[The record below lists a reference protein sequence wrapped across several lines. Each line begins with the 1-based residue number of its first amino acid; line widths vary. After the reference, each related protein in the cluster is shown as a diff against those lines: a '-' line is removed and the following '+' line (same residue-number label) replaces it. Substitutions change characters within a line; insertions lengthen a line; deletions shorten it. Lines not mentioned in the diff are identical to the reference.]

1 MKQFPSTNADRL
13 SRRDFLKVAGGLGL
27 SSVGMALLNA
37 CGARPATPSTDEL
50 ETTRITLVKSLP
62 SVCLAP
68 QYLAEELLRQ
78 EGFTE
83 IQYVET
89 VGGAAEKPLIA
100 GEADISLV
108 FVASSTTKVDVGEPI
123 TILAGVHVGCFE
135 LFGVDQITT
144 INELK
149 GKTIPVSAI
158 GGSQHYFLATMLAY
172 VGLDPNK
179 DVNWVVHP
187 PAEAIQ
193 LLTENKVD
201 AFLAFPPTAQE
212 LRAKKIAHVV
222 VNSMMD
228 DPWSQYFCCMVGA
241 NREFM
246 QRNPVATKRAL
257 RALLQATDLCAL
269 EPEKAA
275 RFMVDNGYTPNYDY
289 ALEAMKNIPYNRWR
303 EYEPEDTMRFY
314 ALRLREA
321 GIIKSSPDEI
331 ITRGTDWTFLNE
343 LKAELKA

>member
-1 MKQFPSTNADRL
+1 MKPFASTNADRL
-13 SRRDFLKVAGGLGL
+13 SRRDFLKVAGGLGI

-37 CGARPATPSTDEL
+37 CGARLATPSTDEL
-50 ETTRITLVKSLP
+50 ETTKITLVKSLP

-108 FVASSTTKVDVGEPI
+108 FVASSTTKVDAGEPI

-135 LFGVDQITT
+135 LFGVDKITT
-144 INELK
+144 INDLK
-149 GKTIPVSAI
+149 GKTIPVSAM
-158 GGSQHYFLATMLAY
+158 GASQHYFLATMLAY

-201 AFLAFPPTAQE
+201 AFLAFPPTAQG

-228 DPWSQYFCCMVGA
+228 DPWSQYFCCMVAA

-246 QRNPVATKRAL
+246 QQHPVATKRAL
-257 RALLQATDLCAL
+257 RALLKATDLCAL

-303 EYEPEDTMRFY
+303 EYEPEDTVRFY

-321 GIIKSSPDEI
+321 GIINSSPDEI
-331 ITRGTDWTFLNE
+331 ITKGTDWTFLND
-343 LKAELKA
+343 LKTESKK